1 MRKTV
6 AVIATTIALLV
17 GGASLSEAAPPMKNY
32 WKVKRCLLPEGCLN
46 PGGVIVPPG
55 HPMMG
60 KAGSR

>member
-1 MRKTV
+1 
-6 AVIATTIALLV
+6 
-17 GGASLSEAAPPMKNY
+17 MKNY